1 MMKKIYIAPQT
12 EVIKVKAHQQLLA
25 GSPTGGRVFND
36 DAEENEYG
44 L

>member
-25 GSPTGGRVFND
+25 GSPAGGRVLNEYAD
-36 DAEENEYG
+36 DDEYG

>member
-25 GSPTGGRVFND
+25 GRVLNE
-36 DAEENEYG
+36 DADENEYG

>member
-25 GSPTGGRVFND
+25 GSPAGGRVLNEEAYD
-36 DAEENEYG
+36 DEYG